1 MNLRPLHHWP
11 IEAVMAVQASAYGP
25 HLLESAHVLAAKMAA
40 GRNLCLGLGAPP
52 AAGGGEALRGYAI
65 ALPWHSSRA
74 PQWNHASTSTD
85 GAEAA
90 AVPCAP
96 DCVYLHD
103 FAIAPAHRGQ
113 RLAALLLRQVLQ
125 NARAAGLR
133 HAVLVAVQGADAWWL
148 RHGFTPAA
156 PPQPLASFG
165 AAAVWMTRGLKEP

>member
-25 HLLESAHVLAAKMAA
+25 HLLESAHVLAAKMAV

-52 AAGGGEALRGYAI
+52 
-65 ALPWHSSRA
+65 
-74 PQWNHASTSTD
+74 
-85 GAEAA
+85 

>member
-1 MNLRPLHHWP
+1 MNLRPLHHWL

-52 AAGGGEALRGYAI
+52 AAGSGEALRGYAI
-65 ALPWHSSRA
+65 ALPWHSRRA

-85 GAEAA
+85 DAEAA

-103 FAIAPAHRGQ
+103 FAIAPAHRSQ
-113 RLAALLLRQVLQ
+113 QLAQ
-125 NARAAGLR
+125 
-133 HAVLVAVQGADAWWL
+133 
-148 RHGFTPAA
+148 
-156 PPQPLASFG
+156 
-165 AAAVWMTRGLKEP
+165 

>member
-65 ALPWHSSRA
+65 ALPWLSSRA
-74 PQWNHASTSTD
+74 PQWNHAAASAS
-85 GAEAA
+85 GPAA
-90 AVPCAP
+90 ASAP

-133 HAVLVAVQGADAWWL
+133 QAVLVAVQGADAWWL

>member
-1 MNLRPLHHWP
+1 
-11 IEAVMAVQASAYGP
+11 
-25 HLLESAHVLAAKMAA
+25 MAA
-40 GRNLCLGLGAPP
+40 GRTLCLGLGAPP

-74 PQWNHASTSTD
+74 PQWNHATAST
-85 GAEAA
+85 GGPAA
-90 AVPCAP
+90 ASAP

-133 HAVLVAVQGADAWWL
+133 QAVLVAVQGADAWWL

>member
-40 GRNLCLGLGAPP
+40 GRNLCLCLGAPP

-74 PQWNHASTSTD
+74 PQWNHAAASAS
-85 GAEAA
+85 GPAA
-90 AVPCAP
+90 ASAP

-133 HAVLVAVQGADAWWL
+133 QAVLVAVQGADAWWL